1 MLLFATDMVNICL
14 IFGSILLFAIL
25 PKKKEGSD
33 VDGWLLLRDTLY
45 YIIGVVIFIAF
56 VYFDMVAWWSGI
68 LMLLYW
74 LIHLIILSY
83 NEYIRDQVY
92 LMVGLKHEDD
102 SFNAEEQ
109 AKQVKR
115 RNSLTELKCKNLI
128 DKTDEQLK
136 KKIMRM
142 DALLRVKFAAGKHN
156 NIKIR
161 VELFRIFLLLLGQ
174 HIFYS
179 FFPWI
184 AARTQEEG
192 NILTLVSSCVHDH
205 LQYQEQAQAR
215 EASEEC

>member
-45 YIIGVVIFIAF
+45 YIIGVVVFIAF

-156 NIKIR
+156 SIKIR
-161 VELFRIFLLLLGQ
+161 VELFRILLLLLGQ
-174 HIFYS
+174 HKFCS
-179 FFPWI
+179 FF
-184 AARTQEEG
+184 
-192 NILTLVSSCVHDH
+192 SMDC
-205 LQYQEQAQAR
+205 
-215 EASEEC
+215 C